1 MRRRLGVLLVALL
14 LGACSDGGPEG
25 PGTLDV
31 RVRSSLP
38 AGAVLLE
45 VEGRG
50 IEGVTPRGSVRAFH
64 EQVGTDPD
72 GDEVHR
78 VLLVAETPGDMEVGL
93 RVEDVGATRPRV
105 VVLSASDAAYQPV
118 ASVSGFA
125 VHVLR

>member
-1 MRRRLGVLLVALL
+1 MIRRLGVILVALL
-14 LGACSDGGPEG
+14 VGACSDGGPEG

-64 EQVGTDPD
+64 EQVATDPD
-72 GDEVHR
+72 GAEVHR
-78 VLLVAETPGDMEVGL
+78 VVLVADTPGDMEVGL
-93 RVEDVGATRPRV
+93 EVEDVGAPRPRV
-105 VVLSASDAAYQPV
+105 VVLSASDASDRPM
-118 ASVSGFA
+118 ASVAGFS
-125 VHVLR
+125 VQVLR